1 MPAKRGRES
10 PLSINREL
18 INQAFAYVQRHFPPS
33 FTPKLDAA
41 RARWVRLA

>member
-1 MPAKRGRES
+1 MDVPPEVD
-10 PLSINREL
+10 REL